1 MILDINTKILK
12 LTRDL
17 GWLITTAESCT
28 GGLISSS
35 LTELPGSSEIF
46 DRGFVTYSNNA
57 KIALLGVSVKSLEKY
72 GAVSEQVAAEMAV
85 GAIKK
90 STANIAISVTG
101 IAGPGGS
108 ANKKEGTVCFGMALK
123 TGIIHTETVQF
134 GAIGRSNV
142 RVKTVHYA
150 LNLILNTLK

>member
-1 MILDINTKILK
+1 MILDINTEILK
-12 LTRDL
+12 LTRDR

-57 KIALLGVSVKSLEKY
+57 KIALLGVSLKSLEKY

-123 TGIIHTETVQF
+123 TGKIHTETVQF

>member
-12 LTRDL
+12 LTRDR
-17 GWLITTAESCT
+17 GWIIATAESCT

-35 LTELPGSSEIF
+35 LTELPGSSAIF
-46 DRGFVTYSNNA
+46 DRGFITYSNNA
-57 KIALLGVSVKSLEKY
+57 KIALLGVSLKSLEKY
-72 GAVSEQVAAEMAV
+72 GAVSEQVAAEMAS

-108 ANKKEGTVCFGMALK
+108 ANKKEGTVCFGIALK
-123 TGIIHTETVQF
+123 TGKTHTETVQF

-142 RVKTVHYA
+142 RIKTVHYA

>member
-1 MILDINTKILK
+1 
-12 LTRDL
+12 
-17 GWLITTAESCT
+17 
-28 GGLISSS
+28 
-35 LTELPGSSEIF
+35 
-46 DRGFVTYSNNA
+46 
-57 KIALLGVSVKSLEKY
+57 
-72 GAVSEQVAAEMAV
+72 MAV

>member
-57 KIALLGVSVKSLEKY
+57 KIALLGVSLKSLEKY

-123 TGIIHTETVQF
+123 TGKIHTETVQF

>member
-12 LTRDL
+12 LTRDR

-57 KIALLGVSVKSLEKY
+57 KIALLGVSLKPLEKY

>member
-12 LTRDL
+12 LTRDR

-57 KIALLGVSVKSLEKY
+57 KIALLGVSLKSLEKY

-108 ANKKEGTVCFGMALK
+108 ANP
-123 TGIIHTETVQF
+123 
-134 GAIGRSNV
+134 
-142 RVKTVHYA
+142 Y
-150 LNLILNTLK
+150 

>member
-12 LTRDL
+12 LTRDR
-17 GWLITTAESCT
+17 GWIIATAESCT

-35 LTELPGSSEIF
+35 LTELPGSSAIF
-46 DRGFVTYSNNA
+46 DRGFITYSNNA
-57 KIALLGVSVKSLEKY
+57 KIALLGVSLKSLEKY
-72 GAVSEQVAAEMAV
+72 GAVSEQVAAEMAS

-90 STANIAISVTG
+90 SEANIAISVTG

-108 ANKKEGTVCFGMALK
+108 ANKKEGTVCFGIALK
-123 TGIIHTETVQF
+123 AGKTYTETVQF

-142 RVKTVHYA
+142 RKKTVHHA

>member
-12 LTRDL
+12 LTRDH
-17 GWLITTAESCT
+17 GWLIATAESCT

-35 LTELPGSSEIF
+35 LTELPGSSAIF
-46 DRGFVTYSNNA
+46 DCGFVTYSNNA
-57 KIALLGVSVKSLEKY
+57 KIALLDVSLKSLEKY
-72 GAVSEQVAAEMAV
+72 GAVSEQVAAEMAS

-90 STANIAISVTG
+90 SEANIAISVTG

-108 ANKKEGTVCFGMALK
+108 ANKKEGTVCFGIALK
-123 TGIIHTETVQF
+123 TGKTHTETVQF
-134 GAIGRSNV
+134 GPVGRSNV
-142 RVKTVHYA
+142 RIKTVHHA